1 VGLQEIP
8 QLANQTVTV
17 QEQLMRLR
25 ILCGQWYV
33 AFSWYA
39 QLQTGPMRS
48 FESRVVSDDGVETV
62 LDIYSTQ
69 AFPFTTAQVE
79 HAFWATLQAG
89 CTEDEFV
96 FAQVRE
102 KREEEGL
109 SKRGL

>member
-1 VGLQEIP
+1 
-8 QLANQTVTV
+8 
-17 QEQLMRLR
+17 MRLR
-25 ILCGQWYV
+25 ILCGQWFV
-33 AFSWYA
+33 ACSWYA

-62 LDIYSTQ
+62 IDVYSTQ

-79 HAFWATLQAG
+79 HAFWATLQTG

-109 SKRGL
+109 LKRGL